1 MLNFRLIYITW
12 MHFGGSKL
20 LELSHMIAEFHTQI
34 RNNSCIQFGF
44 FFFFLNVGVG
54 VGLGVELSQLSCAD
68 SKWPPVQ
75 LVIYFIFTESA
86 LNVDVYVFKC
96 LYAA

>member
-34 RNNSCIQFGF
+34 RNNSCIQFGLF
-44 FFFFLNVGVG
+44 FFFKCGSWGGSRGGAKSAIMCRFKMAACTACNLF
-54 VGLGVELSQLSCAD
+54 
-68 SKWPPVQ
+68 
-75 LVIYFIFTESA
+75 YFHRKR
-86 LNVDVYVFKC
+86 FKC
-96 LYAA
+96 